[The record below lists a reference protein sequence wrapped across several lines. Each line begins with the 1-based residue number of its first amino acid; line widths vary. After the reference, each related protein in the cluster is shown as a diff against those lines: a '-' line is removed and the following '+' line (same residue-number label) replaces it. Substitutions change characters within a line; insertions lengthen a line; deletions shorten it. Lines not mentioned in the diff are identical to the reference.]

1 MNSELSTAP
10 GGGILNN
17 RADLKL
23 RSKVCTGVSD
33 VYVGQTYL
41 WTYEA
46 GFRVMEMKFPGREE
60 KIQNRSMDQGQEN
73 MKTDNRK
80 QTAVSDGRRCFLL

>member
-1 MNSELSTAP
+1 
-10 GGGILNN
+10 
-17 RADLKL
+17 
-23 RSKVCTGVSD
+23 
-33 VYVGQTYL
+33 
-41 WTYEA
+41 
-46 GFRVMEMKFPGREE
+46 MEMKFPGREE